1 MNSNRVLSGKTT
13 ANDTTNKGGSLTP
26 FNYNTS
32 IIDLNFDRMREIRTS
47 TATEASFSLSG
58 GAVYYDLSNPYD
70 SYNWQN
76 DRGGGGGVSS
86 SSRNDLANF
95 RLRRTADAP
104 PRGRKFLITKNFRF
118 YEPVKDA
125 EMMAEFQNL
134 R

>member
-1 MNSNRVLSGKTT
+1 MNSNRVLSGNKT
-13 ANDTTNKGGSLTP
+13 ANDTTNNKGGSLTP

-47 TATEASFSLSG
+47 NGTEASLSSS
-58 GAVYYDLSNPYD
+58 GAVYYDLSNPYEN
-70 SYNWQN
+70 YYWQN
-76 DRGGGGGVSS
+76 ERGGGVSS
-86 SSRNDLANF
+86 SRNDLTNF
-95 RLRRTADAP
+95 RLRRTTEAAP

>member
-1 MNSNRVLSGKTT
+1 MKMNSNRVLSGNKT

-47 TATEASFSLSG
+47 TATEASLSTS
-58 GAVYYDLSNPYD
+58 GAVYYDLSNPVENY
-70 SYNWQN
+70 YWQN
-76 DRGGGGGVSS
+76 DRGGGVS
-86 SSRNDLANF
+86 SSRNDLTNF
-95 RLRRTADAP
+95 RLRRTNEAP